1 MNLQGGLPFDAE
13 LVTDPLREQ
22 SSYRPIRT
30 RAKRVR
36 DISRQVNNR
45 LRDEAKADK
54 AAGRETKPQKV
65 HRCLMACTLKYGQ
78 PPTPAELVFFMFDR
92 KEIPRNNVNLV
103 SPRLSEGINGKVKK
117 LKDGS
122 KTRVGG
128 GLYQLMPLRKCRITG
143 EMAHPVR
150 VPEVGRREQ

>member
-22 SSYRPIRT
+22 SSFRPIRT

-54 AAGRETKPQKV
+54 AAGRETKPQQV
-65 HRCLMACTLKYGQ
+65 HRCLMAYANKYGQ
-78 PPTPAELVFFMFDR
+78 WPTPAELTFFMCER
-92 KEIPRNNVNLV
+92 NEIPRNSVNLV
-103 SPRLSEGINGKVKK
+103 SPRLSEGINGKVRT
-117 LKDGS
+117 LDDGT
-122 KTRVGG
+122 KVRVGQ
-128 GLYQLMPLRKCRITG
+128 GLYQQLPLRTCRITG
-143 EMAHPVR
+143 QMAHPVR
-150 VPEVGRREQ
+150 VPEVGGR